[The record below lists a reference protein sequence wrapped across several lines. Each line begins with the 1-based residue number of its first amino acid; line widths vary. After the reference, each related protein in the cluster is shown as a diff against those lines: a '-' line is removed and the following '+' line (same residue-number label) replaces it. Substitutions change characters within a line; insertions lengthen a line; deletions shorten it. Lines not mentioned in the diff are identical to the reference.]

1 MRAAALLICAALT
14 LAACNQ
20 AAGPDDVDAEALNV
34 LALAVEEQMNE
45 PAYAIQSLLRQASA
59 QAQVGW
65 DTLFINLGG
74 EPEPVN
80 WWLQRRGFL
89 ELSGAQFATRAAFT
103 LTKTAQEMVAQPD
116 QAWIEAVATGE
127 PLIDC
132 KTAAAMAGAGC
143 EVEVEVT
150 PSLTPAGRAAVGTPV
165 QPLRPITV
173 SGVLTLDANG
183 EWTVLGLASG
193 GGEPRDIALN
203 AILGDPGQR
212 QAAAR
217 AADDAMKGRLSQ
229 LAGETEAP
237 VNLEAWTPPN
247 YIDPDPPVAPIAPPT
262 GRPSTPFRP
271 GV

>member
-1 MRAAALLICAALT
+1 MGFRALAICAALM

-20 AAGPDDVDAEALNV
+20 AAGPDDVDAEALDAM
-34 LALAVEEQMNE
+34 ALAVEDQMNE
-45 PAYAIQSLLRQASA
+45 PAFAIQALLRQASGE
-59 QAQVGW
+59 AQVGW

-103 LTKTAQEMVAQPD
+103 FTKPVQEMLAAPD
-116 QAWIEAVATGE
+116 QPWMEVTATGE

-132 KTAAAMAGAGC
+132 KTAAAVTGNGC
-143 EVEVEVT
+143 EVEIEMT
-150 PSLTPAGRAAVGTPV
+150 PALTPAGRAAVGTPI

-173 SGVLTLDANG
+173 SGVLTLDNNG
-183 EWTVLGLASG
+183 EWMVLGLASETG
-193 GGEPRDIALN
+193 TPGDIALN
-203 AILGDPGQR
+203 AILGDPMQR
-212 QAAAR
+212 QAASR

-247 YIDPDPPVAPIAPPT
+247 YIDPDPPVRPIEPPGKQT
-262 GRPSTPFRP
+262 SPFRP
-271 GV
+271 GA